1 MAIFIPALFGS
12 YVDGR
17 EKAIDSNWKDMQ
29 NYNGVLG
36 GQIDN
41 ARDMATFDSKVMQEK
56 GKGLSDY
63 SKGVTDWTAG
73 QSQELLNR
81 LLFSGMEQN
90 DAQFGKRLANA
101 KLGNLLA
108 GFEAGTSMIEDQAD
122 LKHDNT
128 DTQKA
133 VNAGTR
139 YYANGPMLGDI
150 DARSSMLRG
159 QSALIGQQAKF
170 AEDHPYLYWV
180 MSGMLP
186 GGIPGQNTVS
196 GNGNNRLTSVDEA
209 EAKMRAEQGNAD
221 ANKDKNSGQGN

>member
-1 MAIFIPALFGS
+1 MAIFIPDLFGS

-29 NYNGVLG
+29 NYNSVLG

-108 GFEAGTSMIEDQAD
+108 GFETGTSMLEDDAD

-133 VNAGTR
+133 VNAGAR
-139 YYANGPMLGDI
+139 YYAYGPMFGDI
-150 DARSSMLRG
+150 DARSSILRG
-159 QSALIGQQAKF
+159 QSALVGQQAEF
-170 AEDHPYLYWV
+170 AKKYPFLYWA
-180 MSGMLP
+180 MNGMWP
-186 GGIPGQNTVS
+186 GVTTGQSTVS
-196 GNGNNRLTSVDEA
+196 GNGNNGQTSVDA
-209 EAKMRAEQGNAD
+209 AKKAMDAEQGNAD
-221 ANKDKNSGQGN
+221 ADKDENSGQGN

>member
-1 MAIFIPALFGS
+1 MAIFIPDLFGS

-17 EKAIDSNWKDMQ
+17 EKAIDSNWKDMK
-29 NYNGVLG
+29 NYNDVLG
-36 GQIDN
+36 GEVDN
-41 ARDMATFDSKVMQEK
+41 ARDMATFDAKVMQEK
-56 GKGLSDY
+56 GKGMSDY

-108 GFEAGTSMIEDQAD
+108 GFETGTSMLGDLAD
-122 LKHDNT
+122 LTHDNT

-139 YYANGPMLGDI
+139 YYANGPMFGDI
-150 DARSSMLRG
+150 DARSSILRG
-159 QSALIGQQAKF
+159 QSTLVGQQAEF
-170 AEDHPYLYWV
+170 AKKYPFLYWAMNGV
-180 MSGMLP
+180 LP
-186 GGIPGQNTVS
+186 GGTTSQSTVS
-196 GNGNNRLTSVDEA
+196 GNGNNGQTSVDA
-209 EAKMRAEQGNAD
+209 AKKAMDAEQGNAD
-221 ANKDKNSGQGN
+221 ANKDENSGQGN

>member
-1 MAIFIPALFGS
+1 MAIFIPDLFGS

-17 EKAIDSNWKDMQ
+17 EKAIDSNWKDMK
-29 NYNGVLG
+29 NYNDVLG
-36 GQIDN
+36 GEVDN
-41 ARDMATFDSKVMQEK
+41 ARDMATFDAKVMQEK

-108 GFEAGTSMIEDQAD
+108 GFEAGTSMLGDQAD
-122 LKHDNT
+122 LTHDNT

-150 DARSSMLRG
+150 DARSSILRG
-159 QSALIGQQAKF
+159 QSTLMGQQAEF
-170 AEDHPYLYWV
+170 AKKYPFLYWA

-186 GGIPGQNTVS
+186 GSTKSTVS
-196 GNGNNRLTSVDEA
+196 GNGNNGQTSVDAA
-209 EAKMRAEQGNAD
+209 EAKMEAEQGNAD
-221 ANKDKNSGQGN
+221 ANKDENSDQGN

>member
-1 MAIFIPALFGS
+1 MAIFIPDLFGS

-41 ARDMATFDSKVMQEK
+41 ARDMATFDAKVMQEK
-56 GKGLSDY
+56 GKGMSDY

-108 GFEAGTSMIEDQAD
+108 GFEAGTSMLGDQAD
-122 LKHDNT
+122 LTHDNT

-133 VNAGTR
+133 VNAGSR
-139 YYANGPMLGDI
+139 YYANGLMLGDI
-150 DARSSMLRG
+150 DARSSILRG
-159 QSALIGQQAKF
+159 QSALVGQQAKF

-186 GGIPGQNTVS
+186 GGITGQSTVS
-196 GNGNNRLTSVDEA
+196 GNGNNGQTSVDA
-209 EAKMRAEQGNAD
+209 AKQAMGAEQGNAD
-221 ANKDKNSGQGN
+221 ADKDENSDQGN

>member
-1 MAIFIPALFGS
+1 
-12 YVDGR
+12 
-17 EKAIDSNWKDMQ
+17 MQ
-29 NYNGVLG
+29 NYNSVLG

-63 SKGVTDWTAG
+63 SRGVTDWTAG

-108 GFEAGTSMIEDQAD
+108 GFEAGTSMLGDQAD
-122 LKHDNT
+122 LTHDNT
-128 DTQKA
+128 ETQKA
-133 VNAGTR
+133 TNAGYR

-150 DARSSMLRG
+150 DARSSILRG
-159 QSALIGQQAKF
+159 QSTLVGQQAKF

-186 GGIPGQNTVS
+186 GLNSASSTEA
-196 GNGNNRLTSVDEA
+196 GNNSAGSSNVDA
-209 EAKMRAEQGNAD
+209 AKKAMDAEQGNANGGKTND
-221 ANKDKNSGQGN
+221 SDQGN

>member
-1 MAIFIPALFGS
+1 MAIFIPDLFGS

-29 NYNGVLG
+29 NYNSVLG

-63 SKGVTDWTAG
+63 SRGVTDWTAG

-108 GFEAGTSMIEDQAD
+108 GFETGTSMIEDQAD
-122 LKHDNT
+122 MKHDNT
-128 DTQKA
+128 ETQKA

-139 YYANGPMLGDI
+139 YYANGPMFGDI

-159 QSALIGQQAKF
+159 QSALMGQQAKF

-196 GNGNNRLTSVDEA
+196 GNGNNGLTSVDEA

-221 ANKDKNSGQGN
+221 ANKDENSGQGN

>member
-1 MAIFIPALFGS
+1 MAIFIPDLFGS

-17 EKAIDSNWKDMQ
+17 EKAIDSNWKDMK
-29 NYNGVLG
+29 NYNDVLG
-36 GQIDN
+36 GEVDN
-41 ARDMATFDSKVMQEK
+41 ARDMATFDAKVMQEK
-56 GKGLSDY
+56 GKGMSDY

-108 GFEAGTSMIEDQAD
+108 GFEAGTSMLGDQAD
-122 LKHDNT
+122 LTHDNT

-133 VNAGTR
+133 VNAGAR

-150 DARSSMLRG
+150 DARSSILRG
-159 QSALIGQQAKF
+159 QSTLMGQQAEF
-170 AEDHPYLYWV
+170 AKKYPYLYWAMNGV
-180 MSGMLP
+180 LP
-186 GGIPGQNTVS
+186 GGTTGQSTVS
-196 GNGNNRLTSVDEA
+196 GNGNNGQTSVDA
-209 EAKMRAEQGNAD
+209 AKESMDAEQGNAD
-221 ANKDKNSGQGN
+221 ANKDENSDQGD

>member
-1 MAIFIPALFGS
+1 MAIFIPDLFGS

-108 GFEAGTSMIEDQAD
+108 GFEAGTSMLGDQAD
-122 LKHDNT
+122 LTHDNT
-128 DTQKA
+128 ETQKA
-133 VNAGTR
+133 VNTGTR

-150 DARSSMLRG
+150 DARSSILRG
-159 QSALIGQQAKF
+159 QSTLVGQQAEF
-170 AEDHPYLYWV
+170 AKKYPFLYWA
-180 MSGMLP
+180 MNGMLP
-186 GGIPGQNTVS
+186 GSTTSQSTVS
-196 GNGNNRLTSVDEA
+196 GNGNNGNTSVDA
-209 EAKMRAEQGNAD
+209 AKQAMDAEQGNAD
-221 ANKDKNSGQGN
+221 ANKDENSDQGN

>member
-1 MAIFIPALFGS
+1 MAIFIPDLFGS

-17 EKAIDSNWKDMQ
+17 EKAIDSNWKDMK
-29 NYNGVLG
+29 NYNDVLG
-36 GQIDN
+36 GEVDN
-41 ARDMATFDSKVMQEK
+41 ARDMATFDAKVMQEK
-56 GKGLSDY
+56 GKGMSDY

-108 GFEAGTSMIEDQAD
+108 GFEAGTSMLGDQAD
-122 LKHDNT
+122 LTHDNT

-133 VNAGTR
+133 VNAGAR

-150 DARSSMLRG
+150 DARSSILRG
-159 QSALIGQQAKF
+159 QSALVGQQAEF
-170 AEDHPYLYWV
+170 AKKYPYLYWAMNGV
-180 MSGMLP
+180 LP
-186 GGIPGQNTVS
+186 GGTTGQSTVS
-196 GNGNNRLTSVDEA
+196 GNGNNGNTSVDA
-209 EAKMRAEQGNAD
+209 AKQAMDAEQGNAD
-221 ANKDKNSGQGN
+221 ADKDENSDQGN

>member
-1 MAIFIPALFGS
+1 MAIFIPDLFGS

-17 EKAIDSNWKDMQ
+17 EKAIDSNWKDMK
-29 NYNGVLG
+29 NYNDVLG
-36 GQIDN
+36 GEVDN
-41 ARDMATFDSKVMQEK
+41 ARDMATFDAKVMQEK
-56 GKGLSDY
+56 GKGMSDY
-63 SKGVTDWTAG
+63 SKGVTDWTAR

-108 GFEAGTSMIEDQAD
+108 GFEAGTSMLGDQAD
-122 LKHDNT
+122 LTHDNT

-150 DARSSMLRG
+150 DARSSILRG
-159 QSALIGQQAKF
+159 QSALIGQQAEF
-170 AEDHPYLYWV
+170 AKKYPFLYWA
-180 MSGMLP
+180 MNGMWP
-186 GGIPGQNTVS
+186 GGTTGQSTVS
-196 GNGNNRLTSVDEA
+196 GNGNNGNTSVDAAKEA
-209 EAKMRAEQGNAD
+209 MDAEQGNAD
-221 ANKDKNSGQGN
+221 ANKDENSGQGN

>member
-1 MAIFIPALFGS
+1 MAIFIPDLFGS

-17 EKAIDSNWKDMQ
+17 EKAIDSNWKDMK
-29 NYNGVLG
+29 NYNDVLG
-36 GQIDN
+36 GEVDN
-41 ARDMATFDSKVMQEK
+41 ARDMATFDAKVMQEK

-108 GFEAGTSMIEDQAD
+108 GFEAGTSMLGDQAD
-122 LKHDNT
+122 LTHDNT

-133 VNAGTR
+133 VNAGAR

-150 DARSSMLRG
+150 DARSSILRG
-159 QSALIGQQAKF
+159 QSALVGQQAEF
-170 AEDHPYLYWV
+170 AKKYPYLYWAMNGV
-180 MSGMLP
+180 LP
-186 GGIPGQNTVS
+186 GGTTGQSTVS
-196 GNGNNRLTSVDEA
+196 GNGNNGQTSVDAAKEA
-209 EAKMRAEQGNAD
+209 MDAEQGNAD
-221 ANKDKNSGQGN
+221 ADKDENSDQGN

>member
-1 MAIFIPALFGS
+1 MAIFIPDLFGS

-17 EKAIDSNWKDMQ
+17 EKAIDSNWKDMK
-29 NYNGVLG
+29 NYNDVLG
-36 GQIDN
+36 GEVDN
-41 ARDMATFDSKVMQEK
+41 ARDMATFDAKVMQEK
-56 GKGLSDY
+56 GKGMSDY

-108 GFEAGTSMIEDQAD
+108 GFETGTSMLEDNAD
-122 LKHDNT
+122 LTHDNT

-150 DARSSMLRG
+150 DARSSILRG
-159 QSALIGQQAKF
+159 QSALMGQQAEF
-170 AEDHPYLYWV
+170 AKKYPYLYWAMNGV
-180 MSGMLP
+180 LP
-186 GGIPGQNTVS
+186 GGTTGQSTVS
-196 GNGNNRLTSVDEA
+196 GNGNNGQTSVDA
-209 EAKMRAEQGNAD
+209 AKESMDAEQGNAD
-221 ANKDKNSGQGN
+221 ANKDENSDQGN

>member
-1 MAIFIPALFGS
+1 MAIFIPDLFGS

-29 NYNGVLG
+29 NYNSVLG

-108 GFEAGTSMIEDQAD
+108 GFETGTSMLEDDAD

-128 DTQKA
+128 ETQKA
-133 VNAGTR
+133 VNAGNR
-139 YYANGPMLGDI
+139 YYANGPMFGDI
-150 DARSSMLRG
+150 DARSSELRS
-159 QSALIGQQAKF
+159 QSALMEQQAEF
-170 AEDHPYLYWV
+170 AKKYPFLYWA
-180 MSGMLP
+180 MNGMLP
-186 GGIPGQNTVS
+186 GGTTSTAS
-196 GNGNNRLTSVDEA
+196 GNGNNGKTSVDAAKEA
-209 EAKMRAEQGNAD
+209 MDAEQGNAD

>member
-1 MAIFIPALFGS
+1 MAIFIPDLFGS
-12 YVDGR
+12 YVAGR

-63 SKGVTDWTAG
+63 SKGVTDWTAR

-108 GFEAGTSMIEDQAD
+108 GFETGTSMLEDDAD

-128 DTQKA
+128 ETQKA
-133 VNAGTR
+133 TNTGYR

-150 DARSSMLRG
+150 DARSSMLRN

-186 GGIPGQNTVS
+186 GSIAGQSTAS
-196 GNGNNRLTSVDEA
+196 GNGNKGLTSVDEA

-221 ANKDKNSGQGN
+221 ANKNENSGQGN

>member
-1 MAIFIPALFGS
+1 MAIFIPDLFGS

-29 NYNGVLG
+29 NYNSVLG

-108 GFEAGTSMIEDQAD
+108 GFETGTSMLEDDAD
-122 LKHDNT
+122 MKHDNT

-150 DARSSMLRG
+150 DARSSELRN
-159 QSALIGQQAKF
+159 QSALIGQQAEF
-170 AEDHPYLYWV
+170 AKKYPFLYWA
-180 MSGMLP
+180 MNGMLP
-186 GGIPGQNTVS
+186 GVTTSQSTVS
-196 GNGNNRLTSVDEA
+196 GNGNNGKTSVDA
-209 EAKMRAEQGNAD
+209 AKQAMDAEQGNAD
-221 ANKDKNSGQGN
+221 ANKDENSDQGN

>member
-1 MAIFIPALFGS
+1 MAIFIPDLFGS

-108 GFEAGTSMIEDQAD
+108 GFETGTSMLEDDAD
-122 LKHDNT
+122 MKHDNT

-150 DARSSMLRG
+150 DARSSELRN
-159 QSALIGQQAKF
+159 QSALIEQQAEF
-170 AEDHPYLYWV
+170 AKKYPFLYWA
-180 MSGMLP
+180 MNGMLP
-186 GGIPGQNTVS
+186 GSTTSQSTVS
-196 GNGNNRLTSVDEA
+196 GNGNNGKTSVDA
-209 EAKMRAEQGNAD
+209 AKQAMDAEQGNAD
-221 ANKDKNSGQGN
+221 ANKDENSAQGN

>member
-1 MAIFIPALFGS
+1 MAIFIPDLFGS

-29 NYNGVLG
+29 NYNSVLG

-63 SKGVTDWTAG
+63 SRGVTDWTAG

-122 LKHDNT
+122 MKHDNT
-128 DTQKA
+128 ETQKA
-133 VNAGTR
+133 TNAGYR

-150 DARSSMLRG
+150 DARSSILRG
-159 QSALIGQQAKF
+159 QSTLVGQQAKF

-196 GNGNNRLTSVDEA
+196 GNGNNGLTSVDEA

-221 ANKDKNSGQGN
+221 ANKDENSGQGN

>member
-1 MAIFIPALFGS
+1 MAIFIPDLFGS

-29 NYNGVLG
+29 NYNSVLG

-108 GFEAGTSMIEDQAD
+108 GFETGTSMLEDDAD

-128 DTQKA
+128 ETNKA
-133 VNAGTR
+133 VNAGAR
-139 YYANGPMLGDI
+139 YYANGLMFGDI
-150 DARSSMLRG
+150 DARSSELRNR
-159 QSALIGQQAKF
+159 SALIGQQAEF
-170 AEDHPYLYWV
+170 AKKYPFLYWAMNGV
-180 MSGMLP
+180 LP
-186 GGIPGQNTVS
+186 GGTTGQSTVS
-196 GNGNNRLTSVDEA
+196 GNGNNGQTSVDA
-209 EAKMRAEQGNAD
+209 AKQAMGAEQGNAD
-221 ANKDKNSGQGN
+221 ADKDENSDQGN

>member
-1 MAIFIPALFGS
+1 MAIFIPDLFGS
-12 YVDGR
+12 YVNGR

-29 NYNGVLG
+29 NYNSVLG

-56 GKGLSDY
+56 GKGLSAY
-63 SKGVTDWTAG
+63 SRGVTDWTAG

-101 KLGNLLA
+101 KLGNLLT
-108 GFEAGTSMIEDQAD
+108 GFETGTSMLEDQAD

-128 DTQKA
+128 ETQKA
-133 VNAGTR
+133 VNAGSR

-159 QSALIGQQAKF
+159 RSALMEQQAEF
-170 AEDHPYLYWV
+170 AKKYPFLYWA

-186 GGIPGQNTVS
+186 GVTAGQSTAS
-196 GNGNNRLTSVDEA
+196 GNGNNGRSNVDEA
-209 EAKMRAEQGNAD
+209 EAQMRAEQGNAD
-221 ANKDKNSGQGN
+221 ANKNENSGQGN

>member
-1 MAIFIPALFGS
+1 MAIFIPDLFGS

-108 GFEAGTSMIEDQAD
+108 GFETGTSMLEDDAD
-122 LKHDNT
+122 MKHDNT
-128 DTQKA
+128 ETQKA
-133 VNAGTR
+133 VNVGNR
-139 YYANGPMLGDI
+139 YYANGLMLGDI
-150 DARSSMLRG
+150 DARSSELRN
-159 QSALIGQQAKF
+159 QSALIEQQAEF
-170 AEDHPYLYWV
+170 AKKYPFLYWA
-180 MSGMLP
+180 MNGMLP
-186 GGIPGQNTVS
+186 GVTTSQSTVS
-196 GNGNNRLTSVDEA
+196 GNGNNGKTSVDA
-209 EAKMRAEQGNAD
+209 AKETMDAEQGNAD
-221 ANKDKNSGQGN
+221 ANKDENSDQGN

>member
-1 MAIFIPALFGS
+1 MAIFIPDLFGS

-17 EKAIDSNWKDMQ
+17 EKAIDSNWKDMK
-29 NYNGVLG
+29 NYNDVLG
-36 GQIDN
+36 GQVDN

-108 GFEAGTSMIEDQAD
+108 GFETGTSMLEDDAD
-122 LKHDNT
+122 MKHDNT
-128 DTQKA
+128 ETQKA
-133 VNAGTR
+133 VNAGNR
-139 YYANGPMLGDI
+139 YYANGLMLGDI
-150 DARSSMLRG
+150 DARSSELRN
-159 QSALIGQQAKF
+159 QSALIEQQAEF
-170 AEDHPYLYWV
+170 AKKYPFLYWA
-180 MSGMLP
+180 MNGMLP
-186 GGIPGQNTVS
+186 GSTTSQSTVS
-196 GNGNNRLTSVDEA
+196 GNGNNGKTSVDA
-209 EAKMRAEQGNAD
+209 AKQAMDAEQGNAD
-221 ANKDKNSGQGN
+221 ANKDENSGQGD

>member
-1 MAIFIPALFGS
+1 MAIFIPDLFGS

-17 EKAIDSNWKDMQ
+17 EKAINSNWKDMQ
-29 NYNGVLG
+29 NYNSVLG

-63 SKGVTDWTAG
+63 SRGVTDWTAG

-122 LKHDNT
+122 MKHDNT
-128 DTQKA
+128 ETQKA
-133 VNAGTR
+133 TNAGYR

-150 DARSSMLRG
+150 DARSSILRG
-159 QSALIGQQAKF
+159 QSTLVGQQAKF

-196 GNGNNRLTSVDEA
+196 GNGNNGLTSVDEA

-221 ANKDKNSGQGN
+221 ANKDENSGQGD

>member
-1 MAIFIPALFGS
+1 MAIFIPDLFGS

-108 GFEAGTSMIEDQAD
+108 GFETGTSMLEDDAD
-122 LKHDNT
+122 MKHDNT
-128 DTQKA
+128 ETQKA
-133 VNAGTR
+133 VNAGSR

-150 DARSSMLRG
+150 DARSSMLRN
-159 QSALIGQQAKF
+159 QSALIGQQAEF
-170 AEDHPYLYWV
+170 AKNHPYLYWV
-180 MSGMLP
+180 LSGMLP
-186 GGIPGQNTVS
+186 GSTTSQSTAS
-196 GNGNNRLTSVDEA
+196 GNGNNGRTSVDEA

-221 ANKDKNSGQGN
+221 ANKDENSGQGN

>member
-1 MAIFIPALFGS
+1 MAIFIPDLFGS

-17 EKAIDSNWKDMQ
+17 EKAIDSNWKDMK
-29 NYNGVLG
+29 NYNDVLG
-36 GQIDN
+36 GEVDN

-108 GFEAGTSMIEDQAD
+108 GFETGTSMLEDDAD
-122 LKHDNT
+122 MKHDNT

-150 DARSSMLRG
+150 DARSSELRN
-159 QSALIGQQAKF
+159 QSALIEQQAEF
-170 AEDHPYLYWV
+170 AKKYPFLYWA
-180 MSGMLP
+180 MNGMLP
-186 GGIPGQNTVS
+186 GSTTSQSTVS
-196 GNGNNRLTSVDEA
+196 GNGNNGKTSVDA
-209 EAKMRAEQGNAD
+209 AKQAMDAEQGNAD
-221 ANKDKNSGQGN
+221 ANKDENSAQGN

>member
-1 MAIFIPALFGS
+1 MAIFIPDLFGS

-29 NYNGVLG
+29 NYNSVLG

-41 ARDMATFDSKVMQEK
+41 ARDMATFNSKVMQEK

-108 GFEAGTSMIEDQAD
+108 GFETGTSMLEDDAD
-122 LKHDNT
+122 MKHDNT
-128 DTQKA
+128 ETEKA

-150 DARSSMLRG
+150 DARSSELRN
-159 QSALIGQQAKF
+159 QSALIGQQAEF
-170 AEDHPYLYWV
+170 AKKYPFLYWA
-180 MSGMLP
+180 MNGMLP
-186 GGIPGQNTVS
+186 GVTTSQSTVS
-196 GNGNNRLTSVDEA
+196 GNGNNGKTSVDA
-209 EAKMRAEQGNAD
+209 AKESMDAEQGNAD
-221 ANKDKNSGQGN
+221 ADKDENSDQGN

>member
-1 MAIFIPALFGS
+1 MAIFIPDLFGS

-17 EKAIDSNWKDMQ
+17 EKAIDSNWKDMK
-29 NYNGVLG
+29 NYNDVLG
-36 GQIDN
+36 GEVDN
-41 ARDMATFDSKVMQEK
+41 ARDMATFDAKVMQEK
-56 GKGLSDY
+56 GKGMSDY

-108 GFEAGTSMIEDQAD
+108 GFEAGTSMLGDQAD
-122 LKHDNT
+122 LTHDNT

-159 QSALIGQQAKF
+159 QSTLMGQQAEF
-170 AEDHPYLYWV
+170 AKKYPFLYWAMNGV
-180 MSGMLP
+180 LP
-186 GGIPGQNTVS
+186 GGTTSQSTVS
-196 GNGNNRLTSVDEA
+196 GNGNNGQTSVDD
-209 EAKMRAEQGNAD
+209 AKKAMDAEQGNAD
-221 ANKDKNSGQGN
+221 ANKDENSDQGN

>member
-1 MAIFIPALFGS
+1 MAIFIPDLFGS

-108 GFEAGTSMIEDQAD
+108 GFESGTSMLEDDAD
-122 LKHDNT
+122 MKHDNT
-128 DTQKA
+128 ETQKA
-133 VNAGTR
+133 VNAGSR

-150 DARSSMLRG
+150 DARSSMLRN
-159 QSALIGQQAKF
+159 QSALIGQQAEF
-170 AEDHPYLYWV
+170 AKNHPYLYWV
-180 MSGMLP
+180 LSGMLP
-186 GGIPGQNTVS
+186 GSTTSQSTAS
-196 GNGNNRLTSVDEA
+196 GNGNNGRTSVDEA

-221 ANKDKNSGQGN
+221 ANKAENSGQGN

>member
-1 MAIFIPALFGS
+1 MAIFIPDLFGS

-41 ARDMATFDSKVMQEK
+41 ARDMATFDAKVMQEK
-56 GKGLSDY
+56 GKGMSDY

-108 GFEAGTSMIEDQAD
+108 GFETGTSMLEDEAD
-122 LKHDNT
+122 LMHDNT

-133 VNAGTR
+133 VNAGNR

-150 DARSSMLRG
+150 DARSSILRG
-159 QSALIGQQAKF
+159 QSTLMGQQAEF
-170 AEDHPYLYWV
+170 AKKYPFLYWA
-180 MSGMLP
+180 MNGILP
-186 GGIPGQNTVS
+186 GSTTGQSTVS
-196 GNGNNRLTSVDEA
+196 GNGNNGKTSVDAAKEA
-209 EAKMRAEQGNAD
+209 MDAEQGNAD
-221 ANKDKNSGQGN
+221 ADKDENSGQGN

>member
-1 MAIFIPALFGS
+1 MALFFPDLFGS
-12 YVDGR
+12 NVDGR
-17 EKAIDSNWKDMQ
+17 EKAINSNWKDMQ

-36 GQIDN
+36 GQNDN
-41 ARDMATFDSKVMQEK
+41 ARDMATFDSKVMQES

-63 SKGVTDWTAG
+63 SRGVTDWTAG

-150 DARSSMLRG
+150 AARSSMLRG

-196 GNGNNRLTSVDEA
+196 GNGNNGLTSVDEA

-221 ANKDKNSGQGN
+221 VNKDENSGQGN

>member
-1 MAIFIPALFGS
+1 MAIFIPDLFGS

-17 EKAIDSNWKDMQ
+17 EKAIDSNWKDMK
-29 NYNGVLG
+29 NYNDVLG
-36 GQIDN
+36 GEVDN
-41 ARDMATFDSKVMQEK
+41 ARDMATFDAKVMQEK
-56 GKGLSDY
+56 GKGMSDY

-108 GFEAGTSMIEDQAD
+108 GFEAGTSMLGDQAD
-122 LKHDNT
+122 LTHDNT

-150 DARSSMLRG
+150 DARSSILRG
-159 QSALIGQQAKF
+159 QSTLMGQQAEF
-170 AEDHPYLYWV
+170 AKKYPFLYWAMNGV
-180 MSGMLP
+180 LP
-186 GGIPGQNTVS
+186 GGTTGQSTVS
-196 GNGNNRLTSVDEA
+196 GNGNNGQTSVDA
-209 EAKMRAEQGNAD
+209 AKQAMDAEQGNAD
-221 ANKDKNSGQGN
+221 ADKDENSDQGN